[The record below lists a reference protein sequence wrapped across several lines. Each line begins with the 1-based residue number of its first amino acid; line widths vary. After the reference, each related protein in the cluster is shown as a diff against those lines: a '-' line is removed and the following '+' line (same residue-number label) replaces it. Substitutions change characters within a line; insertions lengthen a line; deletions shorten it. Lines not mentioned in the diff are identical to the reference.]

1 MIEFVTGEV
10 VDLTPTSVVLVNGG
24 LGYLLQIS
32 MQTYAQLEGKATA
45 LLYVHEV
52 LREDAHELYGF
63 FSKQERTLFK
73 LLISVSGVG
82 PNTGRVL
89 LSAHDVEELVDI
101 ISRGDDSR
109 LCRAKGVGTKTAQ
122 RIIVDLQ
129 GKIPDLIPTGGK
141 GGALGTVHNTTR
153 DDALFALIAL
163 GFQKSATEKVVDALI
178 KSGEHFSVEQ
188 LIKAALQQL

>member
-32 MQTYAQLEGKATA
+32 MQTYTQLEEKATA

-89 LSAHDVEELVDI
+89 LSAYDVEEVVDI
-101 ISRGDDSR
+101 IARGNASR

-129 GKIPDLIPTGGK
+129 GKIPDLIPTVGK
-141 GGALGTVHNTTR
+141 GGVQGTVHNTTR

>member
-32 MQTYAQLEGKATA
+32 MQTYTQLEEKATA

-63 FSKQERTLFK
+63 SSKQERTLFK

-89 LSAHDVEELVDI
+89 LSAYDVEELVDI
-101 ISRGDDSR
+101 IALGDDSR
-109 LCRAKGVGTKTAQ
+109 LCRAKGIGTKTAQ

-141 GGALGTVHNTTR
+141 GGVQGSVHNTTR

>member
-1 MIEFVTGEV
+1 MIAFVTGEV
-10 VDLTPTSVVLVNGG
+10 VDLSPTSVVLVNGG

-32 MQTYAQLEGKATA
+32 MQTYSQLEGKVTA

-52 LREDAHELYGF
+52 LREDTHELYGF
-63 FSKQERTLFK
+63 FSKLERTLFK

-82 PNTGRVL
+82 PNTGRLL
-89 LSAHDVEELVDI
+89 LSSYDVEELVSI
-101 ISRGDDSR
+101 IRTGDAAR
-109 LCRAKGVGTKTAQ
+109 LCRAKGVGSKTAQ

-129 GKIPDLIPTGGK
+129 GKVSELIATDGG
-141 GGALGTVHNTTR
+141 GGRVVAAHNTTR
-153 DDALFALIAL
+153 DEALFALIAL
-163 GFQKSATEKVVDALI
+163 GFQKTASEKVVDSLM

>member
-32 MQTYAQLEGKATA
+32 MQTYTQLEEKATA

-89 LSAHDVEELVDI
+89 LSAYDVEEVVDI
-101 ISRGDDSR
+101 IARGNASR

>member
-101 ISRGDDSR
+101 IARGNASR

-129 GKIPDLIPTGGK
+129 GKIPDLIPTVGK